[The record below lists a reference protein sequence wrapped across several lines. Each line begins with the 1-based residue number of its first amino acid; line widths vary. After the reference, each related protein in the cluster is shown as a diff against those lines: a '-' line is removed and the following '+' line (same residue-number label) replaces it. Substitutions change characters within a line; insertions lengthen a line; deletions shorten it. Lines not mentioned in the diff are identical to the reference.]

1 MRAHELRPDPSA
13 VERQARRREGLARL
27 QARLADA
34 RKWKGVIAELAAK
47 TKRTR
52 VRTDTE
58 ADVLS
63 GAVFKLHHTI
73 YMIHLI
79 KQALIGL

>member
-1 MRAHELRPDPSA
+1 M
-13 VERQARRREGLARL
+13 
-27 QARLADA
+27 
-34 RKWKGVIAELAAK
+34 IAELTAK
-47 TKRTR
+47 TKRSG

-73 YMIHLI
+73 YMINLI
-79 KQALIGL
+79 KQALIGLLPPCKPLMPTWPVL